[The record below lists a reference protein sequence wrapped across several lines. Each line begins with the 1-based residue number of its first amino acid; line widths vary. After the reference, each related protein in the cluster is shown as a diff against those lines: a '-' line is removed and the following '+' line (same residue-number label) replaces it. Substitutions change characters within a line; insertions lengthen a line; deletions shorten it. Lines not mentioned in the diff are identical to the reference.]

1 MSAQN
6 ESLLGAAADAA
17 ALSDHERDTV
27 ANSTRVGPSKFL
39 PRSRSRASEVVAI
52 IHNKTS
58 TTLNTKTR
66 LDAANDLGDVHTS
79 VCGSANCVG
88 RSRAGE
94 GSLPVIL
101 GAGCFLGVAA
111 AAVFSTYFAEA
122 QPPAL
127 PSEPEPGC
135 PESPGETHSYWYI
148 GVAMSC
154 VSCLANS
161 FGYNLVRYA
170 HVEVA
175 ARKTAGDFGA
185 RASQI
190 PWFFVGWALSIV
202 VCAGLDTIAL
212 TFTAP
217 ELLGPLSGVTLVLNT
232 WVAQLINGERVFAL
246 DASTVR
252 SPS

>member
-1 MSAQN
+1 
-6 ESLLGAAADAA
+6 
-17 ALSDHERDTV
+17 
-27 ANSTRVGPSKFL
+27 
-39 PRSRSRASEVVAI
+39 VAI

-66 LDAANDLGDVHTS
+66 LDADNDLGDVHTS

-101 GAGCFLGVAA
+101 GAGCFLSVAA

-246 DASTVR
+246 DGAVTVLILTGVVTTILNGPTGTLVR
-252 SPS
+252 VDEHFLWAALHRPAVRALPGRLSAFSVP